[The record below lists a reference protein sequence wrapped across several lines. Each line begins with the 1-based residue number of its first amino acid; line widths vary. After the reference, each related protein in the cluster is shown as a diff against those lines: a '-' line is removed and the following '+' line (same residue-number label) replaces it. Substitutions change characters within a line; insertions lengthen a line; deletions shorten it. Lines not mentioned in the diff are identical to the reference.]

1 MSRSPLCTLF
11 ALTLAVGSLTLQA
24 QDAAPPAQQP
34 ATPPAQ
40 TAPQPTTPGA
50 QQPTRNPD
58 GTYTIQA
65 NTRIVILDVIAT
77 DAKGN
82 IVPGLTKSDFHIT
95 ESGDPQT
102 ISNFEE
108 GSTRLP
114 SPAVDIESTADLDR
128 LAPRSPVNIILLDE
142 FNTRFE
148 DMAFAQYSLKKYLEK
163 QPDHMVTPTMLI
175 AVSLDKFEVLRDY
188 TQDKQ
193 VLLDSLKHH
202 FSGSPW
208 RNTSNSWASERYATA
223 FFTLRRVAEAVV
235 GHQGHKNMIWIGR
248 GFPALNFANTP
259 VDTQN
264 RIDTY
269 RQQCVNSLRDARVT
283 LTTIDPAG
291 LLVDPGVYGSAA
303 AFNDPFGGNYQFAQ
317 LAEATGGRTIYGR
330 NDVDA
335 QIGAAAQ
342 DGTNFYTL
350 VYHPTDT
357 SRDARKFRKIVVSV
371 DRPGVTLT
379 TREGYYLSYR
389 PRQVDPKAP
398 NRQLLADLGAAAT
411 STMAYDGADI
421 NVTRSSTDP
430 ATFIV
435 HVSARSL
442 GWSYATGPDPIRH
455 TDIVLVVTTFDKKGK
470 ILKEKAT
477 SMKFNAPANVPSSGR
492 IEVPLNFPQKVELDS
507 KATRARFVVR
517 IGASARIGTADIDL
531 TQPLPP
537 PPATTPAP
545 NAPGS

>member
-223 FFTLRRVAEAVV
+223 FFTLRR
-235 GHQGHKNMIWIGR
+235 
-248 GFPALNFANTP
+248 
-259 VDTQN
+259 
-264 RIDTY
+264 
-269 RQQCVNSLRDARVT
+269 
-283 LTTIDPAG
+283 
-291 LLVDPGVYGSAA
+291 
-303 AFNDPFGGNYQFAQ
+303 GGC
-317 LAEATGGRTIYGR
+317 
-330 NDVDA
+330 
-335 QIGAAAQ
+335 
-342 DGTNFYTL
+342 
-350 VYHPTDT
+350 
-357 SRDARKFRKIVVSV
+357 
-371 DRPGVTLT
+371 
-379 TREGYYLSYR
+379 
-389 PRQVDPKAP
+389 
-398 NRQLLADLGAAAT
+398 
-411 STMAYDGADI
+411 
-421 NVTRSSTDP
+421 
-430 ATFIV
+430 
-435 HVSARSL
+435 
-442 GWSYATGPDPIRH
+442 
-455 TDIVLVVTTFDKKGK
+455 
-470 ILKEKAT
+470 
-477 SMKFNAPANVPSSGR
+477 
-492 IEVPLNFPQKVELDS
+492 
-507 KATRARFVVR
+507 
-517 IGASARIGTADIDL
+517 
-531 TQPLPP
+531 
-537 PPATTPAP
+537 
-545 NAPGS
+545 